1 MICESRMIRKFLI
14 ISMVGGALMV
24 SGCAETATAVVLGT
38 GAYYA
43 ANPDRLPLEDFSD
56 VPEAREPRAD
66 LVQYG
71 HDVAFGAGEARLTN
85 GQRQRLDAFL
95 ARLEA
100 GYGDRFYVVAGR
112 GRKGEPK
119 QAAARLGERRRQA
132 VMAFLE
138 LRKMRVL
145 PLRTE
150 FGIDAP
156 VGAAVKVIVRRYVVT
171 LPGCSDWTGRPGIT
185 YNNTPTSNFGCATAT
200 NLGLMVADPG
210 DLVAGRRPGLM
221 DGEFIAGSIER
232 YRKGETKSLDGE
244 DASTASAGPSD
255 SGDSGG
261 GAAAALD

>member
-1 MICESRMIRKFLI
+1 MICGPRMIRQFLI
-14 ISMVGGALMV
+14 TTMVGGALLV
-24 SGCAETATAVVLGT
+24 SACAETATGIVLGT
-38 GAYYA
+38 GVYYA
-43 ANPDRLPLEDFSD
+43 ANPDQLPLEDFSD

-119 QAAARLGERRRQA
+119 QAAVRLAERRRQA

-138 LRKMRVL
+138 LRRLHVQ
-145 PLRTE
+145 PLRIE

-156 VGAAVKVIVRRYVVT
+156 VGEAVKVIVRRYVVT
-171 LPGCSDWTGRPGIT
+171 LPGCPDWTGRPGVT
-185 YNNTPTSNFGCATAT
+185 FNNTPSSNFGCANAV

-210 DLVAGRRPGLM
+210 DIVAGRHPGLM
-221 DGEFIAGSIER
+221 DGEFIARSIER
-232 YRKGETKSLDGE
+232 YRKGETTPLDGD
-244 DASTASAGPSD
+244 DATTASPEPTG
-255 SGDSGG
+255 SGNS
-261 GAAAALD
+261 GAATPAD

>member
-43 ANPDRLPLEDFSD
+43 ANPDKLPLEDFSN
-56 VPEAREPRAD
+56 VPEARAPRAD

-71 HDVAFGAGEARLTN
+71 HDVAFAAGEARLTN
-85 GQRQRLDAFL
+85 GQRQRLDSFL

-112 GRKGEPK
+112 GRRSEPK

-138 LRKMRVL
+138 LRRLRVL
-145 PLRTE
+145 PLRIE

-156 VGAAVKVIVRRYVVT
+156 VGEAVKVIVRRYVVT
-171 LPGCSDWTGRPGIT
+171 LPGCPDWTGRPGISYDNAT
-185 YNNTPTSNFGCATAT
+185 SSNFGCATAV
-200 NLGLMVADPG
+200 NFGLMVADPG
-210 DLVAGRRPGLM
+210 DIVAGRHPGLL
-221 DGEFIAGSIER
+221 DGEFAARSIER
-232 YRKGETKSLDGE
+232 YRKGETTPLKGDE
-244 DASTASAGPSD
+244 ASTASAEPTDG
-255 SGDSGG
+255 GDSG
-261 GAAAALD
+261 AAAPLD

>member
-24 SGCAETATAVVLGT
+24 SSCAETATAVVLGT

-43 ANPDRLPLEDFSD
+43 ANPDKLPLEDFSD
-56 VPEAREPRAD
+56 VPEARQPRAD

-71 HDVAFGAGEARLTN
+71 HDVAFAAGEARLTN
-85 GQRQRLDAFL
+85 GQRQRLDSFL

-112 GRKGEPK
+112 GRRGAPK

-138 LRKMRVL
+138 LRRLRVL
-145 PLRTE
+145 PLRIE

-156 VGAAVKVIVRRYVVT
+156 VGEAVKVIVRRYVVT
-171 LPGCSDWTGRPGIT
+171 LPGCPDWTGRPGISYENAT
-185 YNNTPTSNFGCATAT
+185 SSNFGCATAV
-200 NLGLMVADPG
+200 NFGLMVADPG
-210 DLVAGRRPGLM
+210 DIVAGRHPGLL
-221 DGEFIAGSIER
+221 DGEFAARSIER
-232 YRKGETKSLDGE
+232 YRKGETTPLKGDE
-244 DASTASAGPSD
+244 ASTASAEPTDG
-255 SGDSGG
+255 GDSG
-261 GAAAALD
+261 AAAPLD

>member
-43 ANPDRLPLEDFSD
+43 ANPDKLPLEDFSN
-56 VPEAREPRAD
+56 VPEARAPRAD

-71 HDVAFGAGEARLTN
+71 HDVAFAAGEARLTN
-85 GQRQRLDAFL
+85 GQRQRLDSFL

-112 GRKGEPK
+112 GRRGAPK

-138 LRKMRVL
+138 LRRLRVL
-145 PLRTE
+145 PLRIE

-156 VGAAVKVIVRRYVVT
+156 VGEAVKVIVRRYVVT
-171 LPGCSDWTGRPGIT
+171 LPGCPDWTGRPGISYDNAT
-185 YNNTPTSNFGCATAT
+185 SSNFGCATAV
-200 NLGLMVADPG
+200 NFGLMVADPG
-210 DLVAGRRPGLM
+210 DIVAGRHPGLL
-221 DGEFIAGSIER
+221 DGEFAARSIER
-232 YRKGETKSLDGE
+232 YRKGETTPLKGDE
-244 DASTASAGPSD
+244 ASTASAEPTDG
-255 SGDSGG
+255 GDSG
-261 GAAAALD
+261 AAAPLD

>member
-43 ANPDRLPLEDFSD
+43 ANPDKLPLEDFSN
-56 VPEAREPRAD
+56 VPEARAPRAD

-71 HDVAFGAGEARLTN
+71 HDVAFAAGEARLTN
-85 GQRQRLDAFL
+85 GQRQRLDSFL

-112 GRKGEPK
+112 GRRGAPK

-138 LRKMRVL
+138 LRRLRVL
-145 PLRTE
+145 PLRIE
-150 FGIDAP
+150 FGVDVP
-156 VGAAVKVIVRRYVVT
+156 VGQAVKVIVRRYVVT
-171 LPGCSDWTGRPGIT
+171 LPGCPDWTGRPGIT
-185 YNNTPTSNFGCATAT
+185 YNNIPSSNFGCATAV

-210 DLVAGRRPGLM
+210 DIVAGRHPGLL
-221 DGEFIAGSIER
+221 DGEFAARSIER
-232 YRKGETKSLDGE
+232 YRKGETTPLKGDE
-244 DASTASAGPSD
+244 ASTASAEPTDG
-255 SGDSGG
+255 GDSG
-261 GAAAALD
+261 AAAPLD

>member
-43 ANPDRLPLEDFSD
+43 ANPDKLPLEDFSN
-56 VPEAREPRAD
+56 VPEARAPRAD

-71 HDVAFGAGEARLTN
+71 HDVAFAAGEARLTN
-85 GQRQRLDAFL
+85 GQRQRLDSFL

-112 GRKGEPK
+112 GRRGAPK

-138 LRKMRVL
+138 LRRLRVL
-145 PLRTE
+145 PLRIE

-156 VGAAVKVIVRRYVVT
+156 VGEAVKVIVRRYVVT
-171 LPGCSDWTGRPGIT
+171 LPGCPDWTGRPGISYDNAT
-185 YNNTPTSNFGCATAT
+185 SSNFGCATAV
-200 NLGLMVADPG
+200 NFGLMVADPG
-210 DLVAGRRPGLM
+210 DIVAGRHPGLL
-221 DGEFIAGSIER
+221 DGEFAARSIER
-232 YRKGETKSLDGE
+232 YRKGETTPLKGDA
-244 DASTASAGPSD
+244 ASTASAEPTDG
-255 SGDSGG
+255 GDSG
-261 GAAAALD
+261 AAAPLD

>member
-43 ANPDRLPLEDFSD
+43 ANPDKLPLEDFSN
-56 VPEAREPRAD
+56 VPEARAPRAD

-71 HDVAFGAGEARLTN
+71 HDVAFAAGEARLTN
-85 GQRQRLDAFL
+85 GQRQRLDSFL

-112 GRKGEPK
+112 GRRGAPK

-138 LRKMRVL
+138 LRKLRVL
-145 PLRTE
+145 PLRIE

-156 VGAAVKVIVRRYVVT
+156 VGEAVKVIVRRYVVT
-171 LPGCSDWTGRPGIT
+171 LPGCPDWTGRPGISYENAT
-185 YNNTPTSNFGCATAT
+185 SSNFGCATAV
-200 NLGLMVADPG
+200 NFGLMVADPG
-210 DLVAGRRPGLM
+210 DIVAGRHPGLL
-221 DGEFIAGSIER
+221 DGEFAARSIER
-232 YRKGETKSLDGE
+232 YRKGETTPLKGDE
-244 DASTASAGPSD
+244 ASTASAEPTDG
-255 SGDSGG
+255 GDSG
-261 GAAAALD
+261 AAAPLN

>member
-1 MICESRMIRKFLI
+1 MICGSRMIRQFLI
-14 ISMVGGALMV
+14 TSMVGGALMV

-43 ANPDRLPLEDFSD
+43 ANPDQLPLEDFSD
-56 VPEAREPRAD
+56 VPEAREPQAD

-71 HDVAFGAGEARLTN
+71 HDVAFAAGEARLTN
-85 GQRQRLDAFL
+85 GQRQRLDTFL

-119 QAAARLGERRRQA
+119 QTAARLAERRRQA

-138 LRKMRVL
+138 LRKLRVL

-156 VGAAVKVIVRRYVVT
+156 VGEAVKVIVRRYVVT
-171 LPGCSDWTGRPGIT
+171 LPGCPDWTGRPGVT
-185 YNNTPTSNFGCATAT
+185 FNNTPSSNFGCATAT

-210 DLVAGRRPGLM
+210 DIVAGRHPGLM
-221 DGEFIAGSIER
+221 DGEFVARSIER
-232 YRKGETKSLDGE
+232 YRKGETTPLKGDEGS
-244 DASTASAGPSD
+244 AASAEPSD
-255 SGDSGG
+255 GGDSGG
-261 GAAAALD
+261 GAAAPLE

>member
-24 SGCAETATAVVLGT
+24 SSCAETATAVVLGT

-43 ANPDRLPLEDFSD
+43 ANPDKLPLEDFSN
-56 VPEAREPRAD
+56 VPEARAPRAD

-71 HDVAFGAGEARLTN
+71 HDVAFAAGEARLTN
-85 GQRQRLDAFL
+85 GQRQRLDSFL

-112 GRKGEPK
+112 GRRGAPK

-138 LRKMRVL
+138 LRRLRVL
-145 PLRTE
+145 PLRIE

-156 VGAAVKVIVRRYVVT
+156 VGEAVKVIVRRYVVT
-171 LPGCSDWTGRPGIT
+171 LPGCPDWTGRPGISYDNAT
-185 YNNTPTSNFGCATAT
+185 SSNFGCATAV
-200 NLGLMVADPG
+200 NFGLMVADPG
-210 DLVAGRRPGLM
+210 DIVAGRHPGLL
-221 DGEFIAGSIER
+221 DGEFAARSIER
-232 YRKGETKSLDGE
+232 YRKGETTPLKGDE
-244 DASTASAGPSD
+244 ASTASAEPTDG
-255 SGDSGG
+255 GDSG
-261 GAAAALD
+261 AAAPLN

>member
-24 SGCAETATAVVLGT
+24 SSCAETATAVVLGT

-43 ANPDRLPLEDFSD
+43 ANPDKLPLEDFSN
-56 VPEAREPRAD
+56 VPEARAPRAD

-71 HDVAFGAGEARLTN
+71 HDVAFATGEARLTN
-85 GQRQRLDAFL
+85 GQRQRLDSFL

-112 GRKGEPK
+112 GRRGAPK

-138 LRKMRVL
+138 LRRLRVL
-145 PLRTE
+145 PLRIE

-156 VGAAVKVIVRRYVVT
+156 VGEAVKVIVRRYVVT
-171 LPGCSDWTGRPGIT
+171 LPGCPDWTGRPGISYDNAT
-185 YNNTPTSNFGCATAT
+185 SSNFGCATAV
-200 NLGLMVADPG
+200 NFGLMVADPG
-210 DLVAGRRPGLM
+210 DIVAGRHPGLL
-221 DGEFIAGSIER
+221 DGEFAARSIER
-232 YRKGETKSLDGE
+232 YRKGETTPLKGDE
-244 DASTASAGPSD
+244 ASTASAEPTDG
-255 SGDSGG
+255 GDSG
-261 GAAAALD
+261 AAAPLD

>member
-1 MICESRMIRKFLI
+1 MICESRTIRQFLI
-14 ISMVGGALMV
+14 TSMVGGAMMV

-43 ANPDRLPLEDFSD
+43 ANPDKLPLEDFSD
-56 VPEAREPRAD
+56 VPEARAPRAD

-71 HDVAFGAGEARLTN
+71 HDVAFAAGEARLTN

-138 LRKMRVL
+138 LRRLRVL
-145 PLRTE
+145 PLRIE

-156 VGAAVKVIVRRYVVT
+156 VGEAVKVIVRRYVVT
-171 LPGCSDWTGRPGIT
+171 LPGCPDWTGRPGIT
-185 YNNTPTSNFGCATAT
+185 YDNTRSSNFGCATAV
-200 NLGLMVADPG
+200 NFGLMVADPG
-210 DLVAGRRPGLM
+210 DIVAGRHPGLM
-221 DGEFIAGSIER
+221 DGEFAARSIER
-232 YRKGETKSLDGE
+232 YRKGETTPLEGDS
-244 DASTASAGPSD
+244 ASTASAEPTGG
-255 SGDSGG
+255 GDSG
-261 GAAAALD
+261 AAAPVD